1 MGRAARCSVSHG
13 SAGLEGCSTAWPSC
27 PALSR
32 VCVQLAGR
40 WYSIGLA
47 SNSNWFK
54 DKKHLLKM
62 CTTDIAVT
70 ADGNMEVT
78 STYPKYGW
86 RGAAGP
92 HAVLGAAGWAL
103 GLLSSTPP
111 HSPADHSVLLSRGE
125 QCEKRN
131 SLYIRTEQP
140 GRFSYTNPREPL
152 GPQLNSAVGQWGSD
166 GGGGGGPRLSAGL
179 SGALSISAGW
189 GSNHDIRVV
198 ETNYDEYALV
208 ATQISKSTGS
218 SNMVLLYSTSSRC
231 PCAAQTPRL
240 SSEGICPAGG
250 GHGTAPPGRVP
261 LPWLPGAAL
270 TLLFPQA
277 APRRLHPSALRGSC
291 SSPRSRA

>member
-111 HSPADHSVLLSRGE
+111 PVVLLITLCCSPGVNSARRGTASISG
-125 QCEKRN
+125 RN
-131 SLYIRTEQP
+131 SP
-140 GRFSYTNPREPL
+140 G
-152 GPQLNSAVGQWGSD
+152 GSATPTHVSLWALSSTLQWGSD

-277 APRRLHPSALRGSC
+277 APRRLHPSAWRGSC

>member
-1 MGRAARCSVSHG
+1 MYHRHCCHCRWQHGGHLHLPQVRVAGSCGATRSAGGCWVGAGAAELHPPPVVLLITLCCSPGVISARRGTASISGRNSLGG
-13 SAGLEGCSTAWPSC
+13 SATPTHVSL
-27 PALSR
+27 
-32 VCVQLAGR
+32 
-40 WYSIGLA
+40 
-47 SNSNWFK
+47 
-54 DKKHLLKM
+54 
-62 CTTDIAVT
+62 
-70 ADGNMEVT
+70 
-78 STYPKYGW
+78 
-86 RGAAGP
+86 
-92 HAVLGAAGWAL
+92 WA
-103 GLLSSTPP
+103 LSST
-111 HSPADHSVLLSRGE
+111 L
-125 QCEKRN
+125 
-131 SLYIRTEQP
+131 
-140 GRFSYTNPREPL
+140 
-152 GPQLNSAVGQWGSD
+152 QWGSD

-277 APRRLHPSALRGSC
+277 APRRLHPSAWRGSC